1 MAQTG
6 FTPIL
11 LYSSSTGGNAPAAA
25 DLTNN
30 TTGSELAIN
39 ITDGKLFYKDNAN
52 AVQVIGWKT
61 TPTTAGGTGLTSWTA
76 GDLPYYATGTTLS
89 KLGIGS
95 SGQILTSTG
104 TAPQWST
111 LSGVAVTTFSA
122 GTTGLTPSSATSGA
136 ITLAGTL
143 ATTNGGTGL
152 TSFTANGIL
161 YASSTSALAT
171 GSSLTFD
178 GTNFATTGSATATRF
193 IPSGSTV
200 PTNGLY
206 LPATNAIGWAT
217 NSTAAMRVDASQNLL
232 INQTT
237 TYPNF
242 GKIQIQADSTA
253 IPTNQDWS
261 SSTPAGNSHYVA
273 IPTSTSSTQADWL
286 LLRGT
291 YYGNST
297 THKTG
302 ILFQDYFRDNGQ
314 YGGMYIQA
322 TGGSL
327 VFGDLS
333 NGTYA
338 TTNAS
343 LNARITL
350 AAGGAVTMTGTVA
363 GASFRPTSSTVP
375 TNGMYLPAANS
386 VGIATNSTGRI
397 WINSSGQASFGSSSA
412 GTNAVID
419 ITGTSNSDV
428 VFPFQIFSNNRAAS
442 LVMSYGAI
450 SASGG
455 LVLYTS
461 GTSSYYIID
470 ANGNMYGKN
479 SATNMTNGFFYIP
492 GAAGAPSGTPTAVSG
507 HVPMYYDTTNNKF
520 YVYNGAWKGVT
531 LA

>member
-1 MAQTG
+1 MPQSG
-6 FTPIL
+6 FTPIQI
-11 LYSSSTGGNAPAAA
+11 YSSSTPTNAPSAGN
-25 DLTNN
+25 LTND
-30 TTGSELAIN
+30 TKGSELAIN
-39 ITDGKLFYKDNAN
+39 IADGKLFYKDSSN

-171 GSSLTFD
+171 GSALTFD

-232 INQTT
+232 INQAT

-242 GKIQIQADSTA
+242 GKIQIRADSTA

-314 YGGMYIQA
+314 YGGMYMQA

-327 VFGDLS
+327 VFGDVS

-343 LNARITL
+343 LNTRITL
-350 AAGGAVTMTGTVA
+350 AAGGAVTMTGTLKTATTISVGNATPAASGAGITFPAAASASSDANTLDDYEEGSWTPALSSNAGSA
-363 GASFRPTSSTVP
+363 GAAAVSSAYGIYTKVGNQVTISFSFKVDNVGSWTGAIQVSGIPFNFASGKYVIAATATSNLT
-375 TNGMYLPAANS
+375 Y
-386 VGIATNSTGRI
+386 TGQVAFEGALSAGDKLTLRSM
-397 WINSSGQASFGSSSA
+397 SSGGAFTQVNVSGISA
-412 GTNAVID
+412 GNT
-419 ITGTSNSDV
+419 
-428 VFPFQIFSNNRAAS
+428 VFYAT
-442 LVMSYGAI
+442 M
-450 SASGG
+450 
-455 LVLYTS
+455 T
-461 GTSSYYIID
+461 YY
-470 ANGNMYGKN
+470 
-479 SATNMTNGFFYIP
+479 
-492 GAAGAPSGTPTAVSG
+492 V
-507 HVPMYYDTTNNKF
+507 
-520 YVYNGAWKGVT
+520 
-531 LA
+531 